1 MGWCG
6 RDGVGGM
13 VWVGL
18 VLRSGQGITPLLLTS
33 IPRHT
38 PLTPANRPKK
48 MPTKATTQRKTPLVK
63 ASPKRKPR
71 PVPVREMDKSVGAKL
86 LTLPVRIGIILALAI
101 IGFVVAWRLPH
112 PPKPP
117 EVRSDATAPP
127 VIAVPAIQRPTA
139 ELVAPTE
146 AAPKVQETGKP
157 AVRK

>member
-1 MGWCG
+1 M
-6 RDGVGGM
+6 
-13 VWVGL
+13 
-18 VLRSGQGITPLLLTS
+18 
-33 IPRHT
+33 
-38 PLTPANRPKK
+38 TPANRPKK
-48 MPTKATTQRKTPLVK
+48 LPTKATTPRKTPATK
-63 ASPKRKPR
+63 AQPAKRKPR

-117 EVRSDATAPP
+117 EVRVEGTAPP